1 MHMPLDGQIPSE
13 TVEEATTE
21 NVETPEA
28 PEAPTD
34 VTVSGTT
41 AFIVMKKNDGTWQ
54 VLTDLTK
61 PFAVSKSANIQDIKQ
76 GCHEVSKAIQTSE
89 IAWAV
94 VNHLKGSKDSAE

>member
-1 MHMPLDGQIPSE
+1 MHAPLDGNVTSE
-13 TVEEATTE
+13 TAEETPVETA
-21 NVETPEA
+21 ETPEA
-28 PEAPTD
+28 PAAD

-41 AFIVMKKNDGTWQ
+41 AFIVMKKNDGSWQ
-54 VLTDLTK
+54 VLTDLAK
-61 PFAVSKSANIQDIKQ
+61 PFAVSKPANVQDIKQ